1 MTMSDFGEGTSAKE
15 IQAMLFDLDGT
26 LYRQGPLRWRMLLAL
41 ARESLK
47 PGGRRTLRAIRVFR
61 QMREELRDLGAGQ
74 PDLYRAQ
81 YERPAQAC
89 GMPAA
94 ELQAL
99 VEDWMMRRPLPL
111 LRAVTRPELP
121 KLLDALDER
130 GIRVGV
136 FSDYP
141 AAEKLAAL
149 GLAGRFEPVLAAT
162 DAEIHAFKPH
172 PAGLLHACKLW
183 GLEPGQVLYVGDRP
197 ELDAEAARRA
207 GMLAAII
214 GKAPRGV
221 GAGGYLQ
228 LQNLLELIDA
238 L

>member
-1 MTMSDFGEGTSAKE
+1 MPDEVEKRPEAATE
-15 IQAMLFDLDGT
+15 IRALLFDLDGT

-41 ARESLK
+41 ARECLR
-47 PGGRRTLRAIRVFR
+47 PGGFGRFRAIQVFR
-61 QMREELRDLGAGQ
+61 KMREEMRDLGAGQ
-74 PDLYRAQ
+74 ADLERAQ
-81 YERPAQAC
+81 FERPALAC
-89 GMPAA
+89 GMPADA
-94 ELQAL
+94 MRAL
-99 VEDWMMRRPLPL
+99 IEDWMFRRPLPL
-111 LRAVTRPELP
+111 LPAVTRPELP
-121 KLLDALDER
+121 ELLDALAER

-141 AAEKLAAL
+141 AEEKLAAM

-183 GLEPGQVLYVGDRP
+183 DLEPGQVLYVGDRP

-214 GKAPRGV
+214 GKEGRGV

-228 LQNLLELIDA
+228 LQSLMELIDV